1 MLNYFKDSVTYHKTK
16 IDELNYQL
24 RKNEQVIL
32 QIENRPKEYELSSH
46 LALYSKNNI
55 YVSIYY
61 KVNSMKDILPAL
73 EFFETTL
80 GGEFKSRDDEES
92 GSRVFGLVIDS
103 LELTVTLY
111 VSPDEDS
118 PGTCKKILIGENIE
132 YQKVSTKKYE
142 IVCND

>member
-1 MLNYFKDSVTYHKTK
+1 
-16 IDELNYQL
+16 
-24 RKNEQVIL
+24 
-32 QIENRPKEYELSSH
+32 
-46 LALYSKNNI
+46 
-55 YVSIYY
+55 
-61 KVNSMKDILPAL
+61 L